1 MSDAASFEVQQQVQQ
16 QLIAMLS
23 FVPDFSKYSK
33 AQLDGGQLP
42 KEVNL
47 KGGRIVDHQFAR
59 WFVNDPNYERLEE
72 LQYNLEGKTI
82 WQK

>member
-16 QLIAMLS
+16 QLITMLS

-33 AQLDGGQLP
+33 AQLYGGELQQ
-42 KEVNL
+42 EVNL

-59 WFVNDPNYERLEE
+59 WFVNDPNYNKLED
-72 LQYNLEGKTI
+72 LQYNLSLI
-82 WQK
+82 HI